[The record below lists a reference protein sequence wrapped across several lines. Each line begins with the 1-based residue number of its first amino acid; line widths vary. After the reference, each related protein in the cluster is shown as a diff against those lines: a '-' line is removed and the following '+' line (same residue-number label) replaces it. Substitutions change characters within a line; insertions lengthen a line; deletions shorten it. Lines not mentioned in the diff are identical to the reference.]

1 MQGCEST
8 CEPTKTSKGYQ
19 SERLVEQR
27 LALRGWVLC
36 RHRWRTP
43 WAEVDLVFQKK
54 GRLLMVE
61 VKSLADLGFLATA
74 VSSKQKRRLQRVLEN
89 VTEAN
94 PTKRVELVLAVVL
107 PNKSTHWFPDFL
119 TE

>member
-1 MQGCEST
+1 
-8 CEPTKTSKGYQ
+8 
-19 SERLVEQR
+19 
-27 LALRGWVLC
+27 
-36 RHRWRTP
+36 
-43 WAEVDLVFQKK
+43 
-54 GRLLMVE
+54 MVE